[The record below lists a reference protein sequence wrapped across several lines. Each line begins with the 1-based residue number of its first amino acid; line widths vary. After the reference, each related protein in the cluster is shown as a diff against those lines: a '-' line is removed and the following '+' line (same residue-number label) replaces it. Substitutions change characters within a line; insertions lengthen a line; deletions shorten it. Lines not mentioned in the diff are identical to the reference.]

1 MYKIGDFSKVTNTPI
16 KTLRY
21 YDEIGLLKPSYI
33 DYFTGYRYYEKNQIN
48 IIREIRAL
56 KDINLSLKEIKQY
69 LETRDMNIILE
80 KEKEF
85 KMKIEAIKNY
95 VNKPNI
101 KIIEG
106 NYDDYVKYNGLKN
119 KNNLPALEIR
129 DNVAKYLMIFDGEE
143 LYSDVIIFEERDVL
157 INLNITSRVKS
168 YLDDLLEYLKSKYK
182 YVTFQSDETLDNKLK
197 DIREKCKV
205 IDESEEIF
213 KLESGLELRLV
224 SIKVEL

>member
-1 MYKIGDFSKVTNTPI
+1 MYKIGDFSKITNTPI

-21 YDEIGLLKPSYI
+21 YDEIGLLNPSYI

-48 IIREIRAL
+48 IIKEIRAL

-85 KMKIEAIKNY
+85 KIKIEAIKNY

-106 NYDDYVKYNGLKN
+106 NYDDYVKYNGLKSKN
-119 KNNLPALEIR
+119 KPVALEIK

-143 LYSDVIIFEERDVL
+143 LYSEVIIFEEKEVI

-168 YLDDLLEYLKSKYK
+168 YLDELLEYLKSKYK
-182 YVTFQSDETLDNKLK
+182 YVTFESDETLNNKLK

-205 IDESEEIF
+205 VDESEEIF

-224 SIKVEL
+224 SLKVEL

>member
-1 MYKIGDFSKVTNTPI
+1 MYKIGDFSKATNTPI

-21 YDEIGLLKPSYI
+21 YDEIDLLKPSYI

-48 IIREIRAL
+48 IIKEIKAL
-56 KDINLSLKEIKQY
+56 KDINLSLKEIKKY

-106 NYDDYVKYNGLKN
+106 NYDDYVKYN
-119 KNNLPALEIR
+119 
-129 DNVAKYLMIFDGEE
+129 VCMKYF
-143 LYSDVIIFEERDVL
+143 FHH
-157 INLNITSRVKS
+157 NT
-168 YLDDLLEYLKSKYK
+168 LKS
-182 YVTFQSDETLDNKLK
+182 
-197 DIREKCKV
+197 
-205 IDESEEIF
+205 
-213 KLESGLELRLV
+213 
-224 SIKVEL
+224 

>member
-1 MYKIGDFSKVTNTPI
+1 MYKIGDFSKATNTSI

-21 YDEIGLLKPSYI
+21 YDEIDLLKPSYI
-33 DYFTGYRYYEKNQIN
+33 DYFTGYRYYEKKQIN
-48 IIREIRAL
+48 IIKEIKAL
-56 KDINLSLKEIKQY
+56 KDINLSLKEIKEY

-80 KEKEF
+80 KEREF
-85 KMKIEAIKNY
+85 KIKIEAIKNY

-119 KNNLPALEIR
+119 RNNSAALKIK
-129 DNVAKYLMIFDGEE
+129 DNVAKYLMIFDDEE
-143 LYSDVIIFEERDVL
+143 LFSEVIVFEEKEVL

-168 YLDDLLEYLKSKYK
+168 YLDDLLEYLKGKYK
-182 YVTFQSDETLDNKLK
+182 YVTFESDETLDNKLK

-224 SIKVEL
+224 SLKVEL

>member
-1 MYKIGDFSKVTNTPI
+1 MYKIGDFSKETNTSI

-21 YDEIGLLKPSYI
+21 YDEIDLLKPSYI
-33 DYFTGYRYYEKNQIN
+33 DYFTGYRYYEKKQIN
-48 IIREIRAL
+48 IIKEIKAL

-69 LETRDMNIILE
+69 LETRDMNVILE

-119 KNNLPALEIR
+119 KNTSAALEIR

-143 LYSDVIIFEERDVL
+143 LYSEVIIFEEKEVL
-157 INLNITSRVKS
+157 INLNITPRVKS

-182 YVTFQSDETLDNKLK
+182 YVTFESDETLNNKLK
-197 DIREKCKV
+197 DIREKSKV

>member
-224 SIKVEL
+224 SLKVEL

>member
-1 MYKIGDFSKVTNTPI
+1 MYKIGDFSKATNTSI

-21 YDEIGLLKPSYI
+21 YDEIDLLKPSYI
-33 DYFTGYRYYEKNQIN
+33 DYFTGYRYYEKKQIN
-48 IIREIRAL
+48 IIKEIKAL

-119 KNNLPALEIR
+119 KNTSAALEIR

-143 LYSDVIIFEERDVL
+143 LYSDVIIFEEKEIL

-182 YVTFQSDETLDNKLK
+182 YVTFQSDETLNNKLK

-224 SIKVEL
+224 SLKVEL

>member
-69 LETRDMNIILE
+69 LETRDMNIILK

-224 SIKVEL
+224 SLKVEL

>member
-69 LETRDMNIILE
+69 LETRDMNIILK

-143 LYSDVIIFEERDVL
+143 LYSEVIIFEERDVL

>member
-69 LETRDMNIILE
+69 LETRDMNIILK

-143 LYSDVIIFEERDVL
+143 LYSEVIIFEEKEVL
-157 INLNITSRVKS
+157 INLNITLMVSE
-168 YLDDLLEYLKSKYK
+168 YLDDLLEYLKHKYK
-182 YVTFQSDETLDNKLK
+182 YVIFKSDETQYQNLK
-197 DIREKCKV
+197 AIREKCRV
-205 IDESEEIF
+205 VDEKEEIL
-213 KLESGLELRLV
+213 KTQTGVEIRLV
-224 SIKVEL
+224 SLKIEL

>member
-1 MYKIGDFSKVTNTPI
+1 MYKIGDFSKATNTSI

-21 YDEIGLLKPSYI
+21 YDEIDLLKPSYI

-119 KNNLPALEIR
+119 KNTSAALEIR

-143 LYSDVIIFEERDVL
+143 LYSEVIIFEEKEVL

-182 YVTFQSDETLDNKLK
+182 YVTFQSDETLNNKLK

-224 SIKVEL
+224 SLKVEL

>member
-143 LYSDVIIFEERDVL
+143 LYSEVIIFEERDVL

>member
-1 MYKIGDFSKVTNTPI
+1 MNKIGDFSKVTNTPI

-69 LETRDMNIILE
+69 LETRDMNIILK

>member
-1 MYKIGDFSKVTNTPI
+1 MYKIGDFSKATNTSI

-21 YDEIGLLKPSYI
+21 YDEIDLLKPSYI

-119 KNNLPALEIR
+119 KNTSAALEIR

-143 LYSDVIIFEERDVL
+143 LYSEVIIFEEKEVL

>member
-119 KNNLPALEIR
+119 KNKPAALEIR

-143 LYSDVIIFEERDVL
+143 LYSDVIILEERDVL

-224 SIKVEL
+224 SLKVEL